1 MFVAPFVKHAHAR
14 TTRACGHTH
23 TEEQAAEKAARKAP
37 GAAASQRQ
45 LKKRAKTLPF
55 PSTNP
60 ANKRKP
66 PSVPGMLEEGQ
77 VGEGVFFGGGL
88 LDGGDARMTH
98 QGLNHALKRLLPAVE
113 VVASCPLCLHVPGM
127 CPECA
132 LGVPSLSLACT
143 HAHARTRA
151 HACAWC
157 ARVHACACCTC
168 EHVTRGD
175 PETLDPKTL
184 D

>member
-23 TEEQAAEKAARKAP
+23 TEEQAAEKAAREAP

-77 VGEGVFFGGGL
+77 VGEGVLGGEGL

-132 LGVPSLSLACT
+132 LNVPLVCPHSRS
-143 HAHARTRA
+143 HARTHMRAQEHTPAHGA
-151 HACAWC
+151 HAYSH
-157 ARVHACACCTC
+157 ARAVRAST
-168 EHVTRGD
+168 
-175 PETLDPKTL
+175 
-184 D
+184 